1 MERLLDEDG
10 FEIAT
15 RFVAKMIN
23 FNGETVVLGL
33 LEALAHRNS

>member
-1 MERLLDEDG
+1 MERYLELDG

-23 FNGETVVLGL
+23 LNGEMVT
-33 LEALAHRNS
+33 